1 MSGSVE
7 VTQGAQRRQPS
18 RSRLDTKRQKK
29 IADMVDGYYS
39 GLTVATGLR
48 NLFWFWAIPGGLLT
62 LLGVLGLSRHR
73 FSSEDDLLVQAITSI
88 QMGMALLGFFT
99 VVAFI
104 VFAVRT
110 WANVKCLGKRTKIG
124 YWSIFKRHMLAMVL
138 GFAATIGGG
147 FMPDLAPILVP
158 LAMVLFVYGGS
169 FLCGWF
175 FEIIRMFWRSGSQPT
190 GVEDELP
197 HWGVG
202 WMVAL
207 FTYSSTAGYVE
218 AYRTSPRLFAL
229 MAILNGAS
237 CVIAALLAAKL
248 VVEMSR
254 RQDERLATIL
264 TQLDRERGETSE
276 PVTVKQF
283 ESAWETSEKLVSF
296 DY

>member
-1 MSGSVE
+1 
-7 VTQGAQRRQPS
+7 
-18 RSRLDTKRQKK
+18 
-29 IADMVDGYYS
+29 MVDGYYS

-48 NLFWFWAIPGGLLT
+48 NLFWFWVIPGGLLT
-62 LLGVLGLSRHR
+62 VLGVLALSRHR

-124 YWSIFKRHMLAMVL
+124 YWSIFKRHMLASVL
-138 GFAATIGGG
+138 GFAATIGAG
-147 FMPDLAPILVP
+147 FMPDVAPILVP
-158 LAMVLFVYGGS
+158 LAVVLFVYGGS
-169 FLCGWF
+169 FLWGWF

-202 WMVAL
+202 WMAAL
-207 FTYSSTAGYVE
+207 FVYSSSAGYVE

-229 MAILNGAS
+229 VAILNGVS

-248 VVEMSR
+248 VVELSR

-283 ESAWETSEKLVSF
+283 ESAWETSEKLVRF